1 MADLGATDEGGRDQG
16 RRHRAPTELAAGALR
31 LPEVLM
37 QAVTH
42 IAPAIGVITSLAF
55 ITSVAGVTSP
65 IAFVIGGVIC
75 LGVAIGLTQL
85 AKHIAGAGGYFLY
98 VSRTVGPR
106 AGFFAAWIYFLY
118 DPLAYGMLLAWFGGI
133 LHDTLNAQYGWGPPV
148 VADASSS
155 ALRS

>member
-1 MADLGATDEGGRDQG
+1 MADLGARGTSGGTIKDVG
-16 RRHRAPTELAAGALR
+16 TAAPTELAAGALK

-85 AKHIAGAGGYFLY
+85 AKHIAGAGG
-98 VSRTVGPR
+98 
-106 AGFFAAWIYFLY
+106 
-118 DPLAYGMLLAWFGGI
+118 
-133 LHDTLNAQYGWGPPV
+133 
-148 VADASSS
+148 
-155 ALRS
+155 